1 MRLDICL
8 LLPDTALAYLLARIC
23 EVQTRREETV
33 MQQRKMNKSAF
44 SFLALCV
51 SSLAVLLTNAASQ
64 NNQTNNKVKVLSP
77 GIEVAEVLTTADQCG
92 SKKGQTIR
100 LKVTSPSALG
110 VRLYVK
116 TGHKRWMPKDFP
128 NQQAGSEITDYR
140 CDQKPDYKVYAHAAG
155 SSDAW
160 PKP

>member
-1 MRLDICL
+1 MK
-8 LLPDTALAYLLARIC
+8 
-23 EVQTRREETV
+23 
-33 MQQRKMNKSAF
+33 QRKMNKPAF
-44 SFLALCV
+44 SVLALCV
-51 SSLAVLLTNAASQ
+51 SVLALLLTNAAGQ
-64 NNQTNNKVKVLSP
+64 NNQTNDKVKILSP
-77 GIEVAEVLTTADQCG
+77 GIEVAEVQPTAEQCA

-100 LKVTSPSALG
+100 LKVTSASALD

-116 TGHKRWMPKDFP
+116 TGYKQWMPKDFP

-140 CDQKPDYKVYAHAAG
+140 CDQNPNYKVYAHAAG

>member
-1 MRLDICL
+1 
-8 LLPDTALAYLLARIC
+8 
-23 EVQTRREETV
+23 

-44 SFLALCV
+44 SVLALCV
-51 SSLAVLLTNAASQ
+51 SALALLLTNAAGQ
-64 NNQTNNKVKVLSP
+64 NNQTNDKVKVLSP
-77 GIEVAEVLTTADQCG
+77 GIEVAEVLPTADQCA
-92 SKKGQTIR
+92 SKNGQTIR
-100 LKVTSPSALG
+100 LKVTSTSALD

-116 TGHKRWMPKDFP
+116 TGYKRWVWKDFP

-140 CDQKPDYKVYAHAAG
+140 CDQQPDYKVYAHAAG

>member
-1 MRLDICL
+1 MRLDIYT
-8 LLPDTALAYLLARIC
+8 LLPDTALAYLLVRIC
-23 EVQTRREETV
+23 EVQARPKETV

-44 SFLALCV
+44 SVLALCV
-51 SSLAVLLTNAASQ
+51 SALALLLTDAAGQ
-64 NNQTNNKVKVLSP
+64 NNQTSDKVKVLSP
-77 GIEVAEVLTTADQCG
+77 GIEVAEVLTTADQCD
-92 SKKGQTIR
+92 SKKGQTVR
-100 LKVTSPSALG
+100 LKVTSTSALD

-116 TGHKRWMPKDFP
+116 TRYKRWMPKDFP

-140 CDQKPDYKVYAHAAG
+140 CDQRPDYKVYAHAAG

>member
-1 MRLDICL
+1 
-8 LLPDTALAYLLARIC
+8 
-23 EVQTRREETV
+23 

-44 SFLALCV
+44 SVFALCV
-51 SSLAVLLTNAASQ
+51 SALALLLTNAAGQ
-64 NNQTNNKVKVLSP
+64 NNQANNKVKVLSP
-77 GIEVAEVLTTADQCG
+77 GIELAEVLPTADQCI

-100 LKVTSPSALG
+100 LKVTSATAVD

-116 TGHKRWMPKDFP
+116 TGYKQWISKDFP

-140 CDQKPDYKVYAHAAG
+140 CDQKPDYKVFAHAAG